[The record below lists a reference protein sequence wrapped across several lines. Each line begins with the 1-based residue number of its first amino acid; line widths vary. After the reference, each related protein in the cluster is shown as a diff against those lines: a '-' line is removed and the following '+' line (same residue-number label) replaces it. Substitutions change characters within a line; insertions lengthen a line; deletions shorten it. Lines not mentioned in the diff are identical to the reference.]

1 MAFKLNAN
9 VSAKPIRSHALLLI
23 MALAGLICL
32 VIAFFF
38 LWHQLSVFWIPLVL
52 GIALLA
58 FVGIAWFWSQRD
70 VDWANATPLSVTSR
84 EGDVV
89 TTDIR
94 ALKVMGALEK
104 IVTLCTSLANRT
116 PLPPPD
122 GLIDVNGRPIPESAK
137 DAVSRINEVNR
148 LAKELSNRSIDF
160 LTKRQTQAAKAQP
173 SSLQP
178 HELPHELNLNRAGE
192 IDKE

>member
-1 MAFKLNAN
+1 MGFKLSAN
-9 VSAKPIRSHALLLI
+9 VSAKPIRSHALLLV

-38 LWHQLSVFWIPLVL
+38 LWHKLSNFWIPLVP
-52 GIALLA
+52 GVALLA

-84 EGDVV
+84 GGDVV

-94 ALKVMGALEK
+94 ALTVKGALEK

-122 GLIDVNGRPIPESAK
+122 GLIDMNGRPIPESAK
-137 DAVSRINEVNR
+137 DAISRVNEVNQ
-148 LAKELSNRSIDF
+148 LAKELTDRSIDY
-160 LTKRQTQAAKAQP
+160 LTMHQTRAAQA

-178 HELPHELNLNRAGE
+178 RELPHELNLNRAGE
-192 IDKE
+192 IKKE